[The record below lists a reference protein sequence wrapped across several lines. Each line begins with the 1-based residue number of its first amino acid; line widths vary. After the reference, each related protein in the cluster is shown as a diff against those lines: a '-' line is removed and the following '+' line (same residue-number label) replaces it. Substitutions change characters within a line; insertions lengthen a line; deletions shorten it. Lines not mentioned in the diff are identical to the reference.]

1 MKAMI
6 VRTDFSLG
14 ESTLKAE
21 NAVKIAK
28 EAGYTAVISADS
40 MNIASVIPLQST
52 AGNDIAVIC
61 GVKLNIVDDPTY
73 EHRAK
78 LAKESMR
85 CMESLKRG
93 RNYSFTALI
102 KNEQGY
108 RDICELMTAANTREQ
123 FYFVPRISLEQLAAT
138 YAKGNI
144 ILLTSDIG
152 SVFQRNDFAKIIS
165 ALITAGGKDNFY
177 CVVYPHPTPFYD
189 QINVRAMKAANALK
203 IEPVAFYPAY
213 YESPDD
219 ADIKDIAH
227 MVINNIKIDQQYRL
241 RIPHQRDNAVNG
253 RSHLLAALKSFSVRM
268 NMPISSLM
276 VSTTQDAIINAC
288 KWRWHELSPS
298 LPKMADDEPATL
310 MKLAVSGL
318 RKRLTTKEFGYIPPA
333 SKHRAYV
340 SRLKYEMDT
349 LTRLGFCGY
358 FLMVH
363 DVMNHSRETG
373 IPVGPGRGS
382 SAGSLVAWCIGITNV
397 DPIRHDLLFERFIN
411 PDRIDL
417 PDADLDFSQARRHEV
432 VEYLNE
438 RFGEDYV
445 AGIPNFT
452 YLGAASAL
460 RDTARIFGVNAADMA
475 VSKELKNVEDDSL
488 SLEELREQL
497 ASIDKYATKY
507 PDAFNAACKLQNLM
521 RGFGRHAAGVI
532 VSGSPLTERTPVE
545 RRGDSRCIAFDKRYC
560 ESMGLIKLDVLG
572 LATLDLL
579 DIAKRYIKE
588 NTGEDINLDA
598 ISLEDRKVLDG
609 FAAGYTQGVFQ
620 LESGSMR
627 KLLKDLGAGM
637 EPMSFKTI
645 VATTAL
651 FRPGPIQSGML
662 DDYVAVAKG
671 FMLPHSIHPRLEDV
685 TRETNGVLL
694 YQEQIMQ
701 SSRVLAGFSMAEADA
716 LRSAIGKKNMDK
728 MKKIGTDF
736 VERAKAGWVTLLLK
750 DGSTLEVHKRA
761 ILDCPDGKRRNY
773 IEAINDGTDYIEVVS
788 EQEGIS
794 QDKAQEIWDAFE
806 KFGGY
811 AFNKSHSVAY
821 SLISYQSMW
830 LKTHYPAEFFAAS
843 LTILGED
850 KHQGLVKDAL
860 TYGIRVLPPD
870 VNVSSN
876 RIEIRT
882 LEDGRQVLYAPFSAL
897 KGCSEIGSRA
907 IMKAREKVGGKFES
921 LAQFE
926 EATEKRAV
934 NSRVREALQKVGA
947 FASIEHGSLPATA
960 TERLRDQAE
969 LMGSLVID
977 TVKASRQFEMNPK
990 RSAEINALM
999 SRMAAEMGLGDKLIR
1014 PSIGIKP
1021 KIMII
1026 LDNAN
1031 TNDDRSGCFMES
1043 GYDTF
1048 KAQLLATGDL
1058 RMGDLYVTGVC
1069 KKLKEKEKD
1078 YTKDEV
1084 GKFTDFM
1091 LEEINLVR
1099 PTYVLTCGSRA
1110 TALFNNKSKPSDLV
1124 GSKEYLPAL
1133 DATIFY
1139 GFNPNILYFRPEEG
1153 ERMEAILADIAEALI
1168 ASSPSFRAGI

>member
-1 MKAMI
+1 MKALM

-14 ESTLKAE
+14 ESALKAE
-21 NAVKIAK
+21 NAVKIAR

-40 MNIASVIPLQST
+40 MNIASVIPLQRA
-52 AGNDIAVIC
+52 AGDDMAVIC

-73 EHRAK
+73 EHRDK

-85 CMESLKRG
+85 CMESLERG

-108 RDICELMTAANTREQ
+108 RDICELMTVANTREQ
-123 FYFVPRISLEQLAAT
+123 FYFVPRLSLEQLVST

-165 ALITAGGKDNFY
+165 SLITAGGKDNFY
-177 CVVYPHPTPFYD
+177 SVVYPHPTPFYD
-189 QINVRAMKAANALK
+189 QINVRAMKVASALK

-213 YESPDD
+213 YESIDD

-227 MVINNIKIDQQYRL
+227 MVTNNIKIDQPHRL

-253 RSHLLAALKSFSVRM
+253 RRHLLEALKAFSVRM
-268 NMPISSLM
+268 DVPVTAAMA
-276 VSTTQDAIINAC
+276 STTQDSIIEAC
-288 KWRWHELSPS
+288 TWRWHELPPA

-310 MKLAVSGL
+310 MKLAVAGL
-318 RKRLTTKEFGYIPPA
+318 RKRLTTKEFGYTPPA
-333 SKHRAYV
+333 SENRVYV
-340 SRLKYEMDT
+340 ERLKYEMDT

-358 FLMVH
+358 FLMVR
-363 DVMNHSRETG
+363 DLMNHSRETG

-397 DPIRHDLLFERFIN
+397 DPIRHGLLFERFIN
-411 PDRIDL
+411 PERLDL

-432 VEYLNE
+432 IEYLNE
-438 RFGEDYV
+438 RYGEDYV

-460 RDTARIFGVNAADMA
+460 RDTARIYGVESADMA

-488 SLEELREQL
+488 PLEELREQL
-497 ASIDKYATKY
+497 ASLDKYATKY
-507 PDAFNAACKLQNLM
+507 PDAFNAACKLQSLM
-521 RGFGRHAAGVI
+521 RGFGRHAAGMI
-532 VSGSPLTERTPVE
+532 VAGVPLTERTPVE
-545 RRGDSRCIAFDKRYC
+545 RRGNARCIAFDKRYC
-560 ESMGLIKLDVLG
+560 EAMGLIKLDVLG

-579 DIAKRYIKE
+579 DSAKRYIKE

-620 LESGSMR
+620 LESGPMR
-627 KLLKDLGAGM
+627 KLLKDLGGGI
-637 EPMSFKTI
+637 EPMSFKTV

-662 DDYVAVAKG
+662 DDYVSVAKG
-671 FMLPHSIHPRLEDV
+671 FMAPHSIHPRLEEV

-728 MKKIGTDF
+728 MKAIGSDF
-736 VERAKAGWVTLLLK
+736 VERAQAGWVTLSLK
-750 DGSTLEVHKRA
+750 NGGTVEVHKHA
-761 ILDCPDGKRRNY
+761 KLDCSDGKRRSY
-773 IEAINDGTDYIEVVS
+773 SEAISDGIDYVEIVS
-788 EQEGIS
+788 EQEGLS
-794 QDKAQEIWDAFE
+794 KEKAQEIWDAFE

-830 LKTHYPAEFFAAS
+830 LKTHYPAEFFAAA

-882 LEDGRQVLYAPFSAL
+882 LEDGSQALYAPFSAV
-897 KGCSEIGSRA
+897 KGCSENGCQA
-907 IMKAREKVGGKFES
+907 IMRAREKVGGKFES
-921 LAQFE
+921 VAQFD
-926 EATEKRAV
+926 EAVEKRAC
-934 NSRVREALQKVGA
+934 NSRVRESLHKVGA
-947 FASIEHGSLPATA
+947 FASIEPGSLPATDP
-960 TERLRDQAE
+960 ERLRDQAE
-969 LMGSLVID
+969 LMGNLIID
-977 TVKASRQFEMNPK
+977 AVKASRPFEMNPK
-990 RSAEINALM
+990 RSAEINVLM
-999 SRMAAEMGLGDKLIR
+999 TRMAAEMGLGEELIR
-1014 PSIGIKP
+1014 PTIGIKP

-1031 TNDDRSGCFMES
+1031 GNDARTGYFMEN
-1043 GYDTF
+1043 GYDDF
-1048 KAQLLATGDL
+1048 KAKLLTVGDL

-1069 KKLKEKEKD
+1069 KKVKDKEKD
-1078 YTKDEV
+1078 YTKDEI
-1084 GKFTDFM
+1084 GQFTDFM
-1091 LEEINLVR
+1091 REEINLVR
-1099 PTYVLTCGSRA
+1099 PTYILTCGSRS
-1110 TALFNNKSKPSDLV
+1110 TALFNNKSKPSDLI
-1124 GSKEYLPAL
+1124 GRKEYFPEL
-1133 DATIFY
+1133 DATVFY

-1153 ERMEAILADIAEALI
+1153 ERLEAILADIAETI
-1168 ASSPSFRAGI
+1168 NK

>member
-1 MKAMI
+1 MKALM

-14 ESTLKAE
+14 ESALKAE
-21 NAVKIAK
+21 NAVKIAR

-40 MNIASVIPLQST
+40 MNIASVIPLQRA
-52 AGNDIAVIC
+52 AGDDMAVIC

-85 CMESLKRG
+85 CMESLERG

-108 RDICELMTAANTREQ
+108 RDICELMTVANTREQ
-123 FYFVPRISLEQLAAT
+123 FYFVPRLSLEQLVST

-165 ALITAGGKDNFY
+165 SLITAGGKDNFY
-177 CVVYPHPTPFYD
+177 SVVYPHPTPFYD
-189 QINVRAMKAANALK
+189 QINVRAMKVASALK

-213 YESPDD
+213 YESIDD

-227 MVINNIKIDQQYRL
+227 MVTNNIKIDQPHRL
-241 RIPHQRDNAVNG
+241 RIPHQRDNAVN
-253 RSHLLAALKSFSVRM
+253 RRRHLLEALKAFSVRM
-268 NMPISSLM
+268 DVPVTAAMA
-276 VSTTQDAIINAC
+276 STTQDSIIEAC
-288 KWRWHELSPS
+288 TWRWHELPPA

-310 MKLAVSGL
+310 MKLAVAGL
-318 RKRLTTKEFGYIPPA
+318 RKRLTTKEFGYTPPA
-333 SKHRAYV
+333 SENRVYV
-340 SRLKYEMDT
+340 ERLKYEMDT

-358 FLMVH
+358 FLMVR
-363 DVMNHSRETG
+363 DLMNHSRETG

-397 DPIRHDLLFERFIN
+397 DPIRHGLLFERFIN
-411 PDRIDL
+411 PERLDL

-432 VEYLNE
+432 IEYLNE
-438 RFGEDYV
+438 RYGEDYV

-460 RDTARIFGVNAADMA
+460 RDTARIYGVESADMA

-488 SLEELREQL
+488 PLEELREQL
-497 ASIDKYATKY
+497 ASLDKYATKY
-507 PDAFNAACKLQNLM
+507 PDAFNAACKLQSLM
-521 RGFGRHAAGVI
+521 RGFGRHAAGMI
-532 VSGSPLTERTPVE
+532 VAGVPLTERTPVE
-545 RRGDSRCIAFDKRYC
+545 RRGDARCIAFDKRYC
-560 ESMGLIKLDVLG
+560 EAMGLIKLDVLG

-579 DIAKRYIKE
+579 DSAKRYIKE

-620 LESGSMR
+620 LESGPMR
-627 KLLKDLGAGM
+627 KLLKDLGGGI
-637 EPMSFKTI
+637 EPMSFKTV

-662 DDYVAVAKG
+662 DDYVSVAKG
-671 FMLPHSIHPRLEDV
+671 FMAPHSIHPRLEEV

-728 MKKIGTDF
+728 MKAIGSDF
-736 VERAKAGWVTLLLK
+736 VERAQAGWVTLSLK
-750 DGSTLEVHKRA
+750 NGGTVEVHKHA
-761 ILDCPDGKRRNY
+761 KLDCSDGKRRSY
-773 IEAINDGTDYIEVVS
+773 SEAISDGIDYVEIVS
-788 EQEGIS
+788 EQEGLS
-794 QDKAQEIWDAFE
+794 KEKAQEIWDAFE

-830 LKTHYPAEFFAAS
+830 LKTHYPAEFFAAA

-882 LEDGRQVLYAPFSAL
+882 LEDGSQALYAPFSAV
-897 KGCSEIGSRA
+897 KGCSENGCQA
-907 IMKAREKVGGKFES
+907 IMRAREKVGGKFES
-921 LAQFE
+921 VAQFD
-926 EATEKRAV
+926 EAVEKRAC
-934 NSRVREALQKVGA
+934 NSRVRESLHKVGA
-947 FASIEHGSLPATA
+947 FASIEPGSLPATDP
-960 TERLRDQAE
+960 ERLRDQAE
-969 LMGSLVID
+969 LMGNLIID
-977 TVKASRQFEMNPK
+977 AVKASRPFEMNPK
-990 RSAEINALM
+990 RSAEINVLM
-999 SRMAAEMGLGDKLIR
+999 TRMAAEMGLGEELIR
-1014 PSIGIKP
+1014 PTIGIKP

-1031 TNDDRSGCFMES
+1031 GNDARTGYFMEN
-1043 GYDTF
+1043 GYDDF
-1048 KAQLLATGDL
+1048 KAKLLTVGDL

-1069 KKLKEKEKD
+1069 KKVKDKEKD
-1078 YTKDEV
+1078 YTKDEI
-1084 GKFTDFM
+1084 GQFTDFM
-1091 LEEINLVR
+1091 REEINLVR
-1099 PTYVLTCGSRA
+1099 PTYILTCGSRS
-1110 TALFNNKSKPSDLV
+1110 TALFNNKSKPSDLI
-1124 GSKEYLPAL
+1124 GRKEYFPEL
-1133 DATIFY
+1133 DATVFY

-1153 ERMEAILADIAEALI
+1153 ERLEAILADIAETI
-1168 ASSPSFRAGI
+1168 NK

>member
-1 MKAMI
+1 MKALM

-14 ESTLKAE
+14 ESALKAE
-21 NAVKIAK
+21 NAVKIAR

-40 MNIASVIPLQST
+40 MNIASVIPLQRA
-52 AGNDIAVIC
+52 AGDDMAVIC

-85 CMESLKRG
+85 CMESLERG

-108 RDICELMTAANTREQ
+108 RDICELMTVANTREQ
-123 FYFVPRISLEQLAAT
+123 FYFVPRLSLEQLVST

-165 ALITAGGKDNFY
+165 SLITAGGKDNFY
-177 CVVYPHPTPFYD
+177 SVVYPHPTPFYD
-189 QINVRAMKAANALK
+189 QINVRAMKVASALK

-213 YESPDD
+213 YESIDD

-227 MVINNIKIDQQYRL
+227 MVTNNIKIDQPHRL
-241 RIPHQRDNAVNG
+241 RIPHQRDNAING
-253 RSHLLAALKSFSVRM
+253 RRHLLEALKAFSVRM
-268 NMPISSLM
+268 DVPVTAAMA
-276 VSTTQDAIINAC
+276 STTQDSIIDAC
-288 KWRWHELSPS
+288 TWRWHELPPA

-310 MKLAVSGL
+310 MKLAVAGL
-318 RKRLTTKEFGYIPPA
+318 RKRLTTKEFGYTPPA
-333 SKHRAYV
+333 SENRVYV
-340 SRLKYEMDT
+340 ERLKYEMDT

-358 FLMVH
+358 FLMVR
-363 DVMNHSRETG
+363 DLMNHSRETG

-397 DPIRHDLLFERFIN
+397 DPIRHGLLFERFIN
-411 PDRIDL
+411 PERLDL

-432 VEYLNE
+432 IEYLNE
-438 RFGEDYV
+438 RYGEDYV

-460 RDTARIFGVNAADMA
+460 RDTARIYGVESADMA

-488 SLEELREQL
+488 PLEELREQL
-497 ASIDKYATKY
+497 ASLDKYATKY
-507 PDAFNAACKLQNLM
+507 PDAFNAACKLQSLM
-521 RGFGRHAAGVI
+521 RGFGRHAAGMI
-532 VSGSPLTERTPVE
+532 VAGVPLIERTPVE
-545 RRGDSRCIAFDKRYC
+545 RRGDARCIAFDKRYC
-560 ESMGLIKLDVLG
+560 EAMGLIKLDVLG

-579 DIAKRYIKE
+579 DSAKRYIKE

-620 LESGSMR
+620 LESGPMR
-627 KLLKDLGAGM
+627 KLLKDLGGGI
-637 EPMSFKTI
+637 EPMSFKTV

-662 DDYVAVAKG
+662 DDYVSVAKG
-671 FMLPHSIHPRLEDV
+671 FMAPHSIHPRLEEV

-728 MKKIGTDF
+728 MKAIGSDF
-736 VERAKAGWVTLLLK
+736 VERAQAGWVTLSLK
-750 DGSTLEVHKRA
+750 NGGTVEVHKHA
-761 ILDCPDGKRRNY
+761 KLDCSDGKRRSY
-773 IEAINDGTDYIEVVS
+773 SEAISDGIDYVEIVS
-788 EQEGIS
+788 EQEGLS
-794 QDKAQEIWDAFE
+794 KEKAQEIWDAFE

-830 LKTHYPAEFFAAS
+830 LKTHYPAEFFAAA

-882 LEDGRQVLYAPFSAL
+882 LEDGSQVLYAPFSAV
-897 KGCSEIGSRA
+897 KGCSENGCQA
-907 IMKAREKVGGKFES
+907 IMRAREKVGGKFES
-921 LAQFE
+921 VAQFD
-926 EATEKRAV
+926 EAVEKRAC
-934 NSRVREALQKVGA
+934 NSRVRESLHKVGA
-947 FASIEHGSLPATA
+947 FASIEPGSLPATDP
-960 TERLRDQAE
+960 ERLRDQAE
-969 LMGSLVID
+969 LMGNLIID
-977 TVKASRQFEMNPK
+977 AVKASRPFEMNPK
-990 RSAEINALM
+990 RSAEINVLM
-999 SRMAAEMGLGDKLIR
+999 TRMAAEMGLGEELIR
-1014 PSIGIKP
+1014 PTIGIKP

-1031 TNDDRSGCFMES
+1031 GNDARTGYFMEN
-1043 GYDTF
+1043 GYDDF
-1048 KAQLLATGDL
+1048 KAKLLTVGDL

-1069 KKLKEKEKD
+1069 KKVKDKEKD
-1078 YTKDEV
+1078 YTKDEI
-1084 GKFTDFM
+1084 GQFTDFM
-1091 LEEINLVR
+1091 REEINLVR
-1099 PTYVLTCGSRA
+1099 PTYILTCGSRS
-1110 TALFNNKSKPSDLV
+1110 TALFNNKSKPSDLI
-1124 GSKEYLPAL
+1124 GRKEYFPEL
-1133 DATIFY
+1133 DATVFY

-1153 ERMEAILADIAEALI
+1153 ERLEAILADIAETI
-1168 ASSPSFRAGI
+1168 NK

>member
-1 MKAMI
+1 MKALM

-14 ESTLKAE
+14 ESALKAE
-21 NAVKIAK
+21 NAVKIAR

-40 MNIASVIPLQST
+40 MNIASVIPLQRA
-52 AGNDIAVIC
+52 AGDDMAVIC

-85 CMESLKRG
+85 CMESLERG

-108 RDICELMTAANTREQ
+108 RDICELMTVDNTREQ
-123 FYFVPRISLEQLAAT
+123 FYFVPRLSLEQLVST

-165 ALITAGGKDNFY
+165 SLITAGGKDNFY
-177 CVVYPHPTPFYD
+177 SVVYPHPTPFYD
-189 QINVRAMKAANALK
+189 QINVRAMKVASALK

-213 YESPDD
+213 YESIDD

-227 MVINNIKIDQQYRL
+227 MVTNNIKIDQPHRL
-241 RIPHQRDNAVNG
+241 RIPHQRDNAING
-253 RSHLLAALKSFSVRM
+253 RRHLLEALKAFSVRM
-268 NMPISSLM
+268 DVPVTAAMA
-276 VSTTQDAIINAC
+276 STTQDSIIDAC
-288 KWRWHELSPS
+288 TWRWHELPPA

-310 MKLAVSGL
+310 MKLAVAGL
-318 RKRLTTKEFGYIPPA
+318 RKRLTTKEFGYTPPA
-333 SKHRAYV
+333 SENRVYV
-340 SRLKYEMDT
+340 ERLKYEMDT

-358 FLMVH
+358 FLMVR
-363 DVMNHSRETG
+363 DLMNHSRETG

-397 DPIRHDLLFERFIN
+397 DPIRHGLLFERFIN
-411 PDRIDL
+411 PERLDL

-432 VEYLNE
+432 IEYLNE
-438 RFGEDYV
+438 RYGEDYV

-460 RDTARIFGVNAADMA
+460 RDTARIYGVESADMA

-488 SLEELREQL
+488 PLEELREQL
-497 ASIDKYATKY
+497 ASLDKYATKY
-507 PDAFNAACKLQNLM
+507 PDAFNAACKLQSLM
-521 RGFGRHAAGVI
+521 RGFGRHAAGMI
-532 VSGSPLTERTPVE
+532 VAGVPLTERTPVE
-545 RRGDSRCIAFDKRYC
+545 RRGDARCIAFDKRYC
-560 ESMGLIKLDVLG
+560 EAMGLIKLDVLG

-579 DIAKRYIKE
+579 DSAKRYIKE

-620 LESGSMR
+620 LESGPMR
-627 KLLKDLGAGM
+627 KLLKDLGGGI
-637 EPMSFKTI
+637 EPMSFKTV

-662 DDYVAVAKG
+662 DDYVSVAKG
-671 FMLPHSIHPRLEDV
+671 FMAPHSIHPRLEEV

-728 MKKIGTDF
+728 MKAIGSDF
-736 VERAKAGWVTLLLK
+736 VERAQAGWVTLSLK
-750 DGSTLEVHKRA
+750 NGGTVEVHKHA
-761 ILDCPDGKRRNY
+761 KLDCSDGKRRSY
-773 IEAINDGTDYIEVVS
+773 SEAISDGIDYVEIVS
-788 EQEGIS
+788 EQEGLS
-794 QDKAQEIWDAFE
+794 KEKAQEIWDAFE

-830 LKTHYPAEFFAAS
+830 LKTHYPAEFFAAA

-882 LEDGRQVLYAPFSAL
+882 LEDGSQVLYAPFSAV
-897 KGCSEIGSRA
+897 KGCSENGCQA
-907 IMKAREKVGGKFES
+907 IMRAREKVGGKFES
-921 LAQFE
+921 VAQFD
-926 EATEKRAV
+926 EAVEKRAC
-934 NSRVREALQKVGA
+934 NSRVRESLHKVGA
-947 FASIEHGSLPATA
+947 FASIEPGSLPATDP
-960 TERLRDQAE
+960 ERLRDQAE
-969 LMGSLVID
+969 LMGNLIID
-977 TVKASRQFEMNPK
+977 AVKASRPFEMNPK
-990 RSAEINALM
+990 RSAEINVLM
-999 SRMAAEMGLGDKLIR
+999 TRMAAEMGLGEELIR
-1014 PSIGIKP
+1014 PTIGIKP

-1031 TNDDRSGCFMES
+1031 GNDARTGYFMEN
-1043 GYDTF
+1043 GYDDF
-1048 KAQLLATGDL
+1048 KAKLLTVGDL

-1069 KKLKEKEKD
+1069 KKVKDKEKD
-1078 YTKDEV
+1078 YTKDEI
-1084 GKFTDFM
+1084 GQFTDFM
-1091 LEEINLVR
+1091 REEVNLVR
-1099 PTYVLTCGSRA
+1099 PTYILTCGSRS
-1110 TALFNNKSKPSDLV
+1110 TALFNNKSKPSDLI
-1124 GSKEYLPAL
+1124 GRKEYFPEL
-1133 DATIFY
+1133 DATVFY

-1153 ERMEAILADIAEALI
+1153 ERLEAILADIAETI
-1168 ASSPSFRAGI
+1168 NK

>member
-1 MKAMI
+1 MKALM

-14 ESTLKAE
+14 ESALKAE
-21 NAVKIAK
+21 NAVKIARD
-28 EAGYTAVISADS
+28 AGYTAVISADS
-40 MNIASVIPLQST
+40 MNIASVIPLQRA
-52 AGNDIAVIC
+52 AGDDMAVIC
-61 GVKLNIVDDPTY
+61 GVKLNVVDDPTY
-73 EHRAK
+73 EHRAR
-78 LAKESMR
+78 LAKESGG
-85 CMESLKRG
+85 CMESLVRD
-93 RNYSFTALI
+93 RSYCFTALI

-108 RDICELMTAANTREQ
+108 RDVCELMTLANKREQ
-123 FYFVPRISLEQLAAT
+123 FYFVPRLALDQLAAA

-152 SVFQRNDFAKIIS
+152 SVFQRRDFAKIIGT
-165 ALITAGGKDNFY
+165 LVTAGGRDNFY
-177 CVVYPHPTPFYD
+177 SVVYPHPTPFYD
-189 QINVRAMKAANALK
+189 QINVRAMKVASALK

-213 YESPDD
+213 YEAIDD

-227 MVINNIKIDQQYRL
+227 MVTNNIKIDQPHRL

-253 RSHLLAALKSFSVRM
+253 RRHLLEALKAFSVRM
-268 NMPISSLM
+268 GVPVTAAM
-276 VSTTQDAIINAC
+276 VSTTQDTIIEAC
-288 KWRWHELSPS
+288 TWRWHELPPA

-310 MKLAVSGL
+310 MKLAVAGL
-318 RKRLTTKEFGYIPPA
+318 RKRLTTKEFGYTPPA
-333 SKHRAYV
+333 SEHRVYV
-340 SRLKYEMDT
+340 ERLKYEMDT

-358 FLMVH
+358 FLMVR
-363 DVMNHSRETG
+363 DLMNHSRETG

-397 DPIRHDLLFERFIN
+397 DPIRHGLLFERFIN
-411 PDRIDL
+411 PERLDL

-432 VEYLNE
+432 IEYLNE
-438 RFGEDYV
+438 RYGEDYV

-460 RDTARIFGVNAADMA
+460 RDTARIYGVDAADMA
-475 VSKELKNVEDDSL
+475 VSKEFKNLEDDSL

-497 ASIDKYATKY
+497 ASLDKYATKN
-507 PDAFNAACKLQNLM
+507 PEAFKAACKLQSLM
-521 RGFGRHAAGVI
+521 RGFGRHAAGMI
-532 VSGSPLTERTPVE
+532 VAGVPLVERTPVE
-545 RRGDSRCIAFDKRYC
+545 LRGNARCIAFDKRYC
-560 ESMGLIKLDVLG
+560 EAMGLIKLDVLG

-579 DIAKRYIKE
+579 DSAKRYIKE
-588 NTGEDINLDA
+588 STGEDINLDA
-598 ISLEDRKVLDG
+598 IPLDDRKVLDG

-620 LESGSMR
+620 LESGPMR
-627 KLLKDLGAGM
+627 KLLKDLGGGI
-637 EPMSFKTI
+637 EPMSFKTV

-662 DDYVAVAKG
+662 DDYVSVAKG
-671 FMLPHSIHPRLEDV
+671 FMAPHSIHPRLEEV

-728 MKKIGTDF
+728 MKAIGSDF
-736 VERAKAGWVTLLLK
+736 VERAQAGWVTLSLK
-750 DGSTLEVHKRA
+750 NGGTVEVHKHA
-761 ILDCPDGKRRNY
+761 KLDCSDGKRRSY
-773 IEAINDGTDYIEVVS
+773 SEAISDGIDYVENVS
-788 EQEGIS
+788 EQEGLS
-794 QDKAQEIWDAFE
+794 KEKAQEIWDAFE

-830 LKTHYPAEFFAAS
+830 LKTHYPAEFFAAA

-882 LEDGRQVLYAPFSAL
+882 LEDGSQVLYAPFSAV
-897 KGCSEIGSRA
+897 KGCSENGCQA
-907 IMKAREKVGGKFES
+907 IMRAREKVGGKFES
-921 LAQFE
+921 LEQFE
-926 EATEKRAV
+926 EAVEKRAC
-934 NSRVREALQKVGA
+934 NSRVRESLQKVGA
-947 FASIEHGSLPATA
+947 FASIESGSLPATDP
-960 TERLRDQAE
+960 ERLRDQAE
-969 LMGSLVID
+969 LMGNLVID
-977 TVKASRQFEMNPK
+977 AVKASRPFEMNPK
-990 RSAEINALM
+990 RSAEVNVLM
-999 SRMAAEMGLGDKLIR
+999 TRMAAEMGLGDDLIR

-1021 KIMII
+1021 KIMVI

-1031 TNDDRSGCFMES
+1031 GNDGRTGYFMEN
-1043 GYDTF
+1043 GYDDF
-1048 KAQLLATGDL
+1048 KAKLLTAGDL

-1069 KKLKEKEKD
+1069 KKVKDKEKD
-1078 YTKDEV
+1078 YTKDEI
-1084 GKFTDFM
+1084 GQFTDFM
-1091 LEEINLVR
+1091 REEINLVR

-1110 TALFNNKSKPSDLV
+1110 TSLFNNKSKPSDLV
-1124 GSKEYLPAL
+1124 GRKEYLPEL
-1133 DATIFY
+1133 DATVFY

-1153 ERMEAILADIAEALI
+1153 ERLEAILTDIAETI
-1168 ASSPSFRAGI
+1168 NK

>member
-1 MKAMI
+1 MKALM

-14 ESTLKAE
+14 ESALKAE
-21 NAVKIAK
+21 NAVKIAR

-40 MNIASVIPLQST
+40 MNIASVIPLQRA
-52 AGNDIAVIC
+52 AGDDMAVIC

-85 CMESLKRG
+85 CMESLERG

-123 FYFVPRISLEQLAAT
+123 FYFVPRLSLEQLVST

-165 ALITAGGKDNFY
+165 TLITAGGKDNFY
-177 CVVYPHPTPFYD
+177 SVVYPHPTPFYD
-189 QINVRAMKAANALK
+189 QINVRAMKVASALK

-213 YESPDD
+213 YESIDD

-227 MVINNIKIDQQYRL
+227 MVTNNIKIDQPHRL

-253 RSHLLAALKSFSVRM
+253 RRHLLEALKAFSVRM
-268 NMPISSLM
+268 DVPVTAAMA
-276 VSTTQDAIINAC
+276 STTQDTIIDSC
-288 KWRWHELSPS
+288 TWRWHELPPA

-310 MKLAVSGL
+310 MKLAVAGL
-318 RKRLTTKEFGYIPPA
+318 RKRLTTKEFGYTPPA
-333 SKHRAYV
+333 SENRVYV
-340 SRLKYEMDT
+340 ERLKYEMDT

-358 FLMVH
+358 FLMVR
-363 DVMNHSRETG
+363 DLMNHSRETG

-397 DPIRHDLLFERFIN
+397 DPIRHGLLFERFIN
-411 PDRIDL
+411 PERLDL

-432 VEYLNE
+432 IEYLNE
-438 RFGEDYV
+438 RYGEDYV

-460 RDTARIFGVNAADMA
+460 RDTARIYGVESADMA

-488 SLEELREQL
+488 PLEELREQL
-497 ASIDKYATKY
+497 ASLDKYATKY
-507 PDAFNAACKLQNLM
+507 PDAFNAACKLQSLM
-521 RGFGRHAAGVI
+521 RGFGRHAAGMI
-532 VSGSPLTERTPVE
+532 VAGVPLTERTPVE
-545 RRGDSRCIAFDKRYC
+545 RRGDARCIAFDKRYC
-560 ESMGLIKLDVLG
+560 EAMGLIKLDVLG

-579 DIAKRYIKE
+579 DSAKRYIKE

-620 LESGSMR
+620 LESGPMR
-627 KLLKDLGAGM
+627 KLLKDLGGGI
-637 EPMSFKTI
+637 EPMSFKTV

-662 DDYVAVAKG
+662 DDYVSVAKG
-671 FMLPHSIHPRLEDV
+671 FMAPHSIHPRLEEV

-728 MKKIGTDF
+728 MKAIGSDF
-736 VERAKAGWVTLLLK
+736 VERAQAGWVTLSLK
-750 DGSTLEVHKRA
+750 NGGTVEVHKHA
-761 ILDCPDGKRRNY
+761 KLDCSDGKRRGY
-773 IEAINDGTDYIEVVS
+773 SEAISDGIDYVEIVS
-788 EQEGIS
+788 EQEGLS
-794 QDKAQEIWDAFE
+794 KEKAQEIWDAFE

-830 LKTHYPAEFFAAS
+830 LKTHYPAEFFAAA

-870 VNVSSN
+870 VNESSN

-882 LEDGRQVLYAPFSAL
+882 LEDGSQVLYAPFSAV
-897 KGCSEIGSRA
+897 KGCSENGCQA
-907 IMKAREKVGGKFES
+907 IMRAREKVGGKFES
-921 LAQFE
+921 VAQFD
-926 EATEKRAV
+926 EAVEKRAC
-934 NSRVREALQKVGA
+934 NSRVRESLHKVGA
-947 FASIEHGSLPATA
+947 FASIEPGSLPATDP
-960 TERLRDQAE
+960 ERLRDQAE
-969 LMGSLVID
+969 LMGNLIID
-977 TVKASRQFEMNPK
+977 AVKASRPFEMNPK
-990 RSAEINALM
+990 RSAEINVLM
-999 SRMAAEMGLGDKLIR
+999 TRMAAEMGLGEELIR
-1014 PSIGIKP
+1014 PTIGIKP

-1031 TNDDRSGCFMES
+1031 GNDARTGHFMEN
-1043 GYDTF
+1043 GYDDF
-1048 KAQLLATGDL
+1048 KAKLLTVGDL

-1069 KKLKEKEKD
+1069 KKVKDKEKD
-1078 YTKDEV
+1078 YTKDEI
-1084 GKFTDFM
+1084 GQFTDFM
-1091 LEEINLVR
+1091 REEINLVR
-1099 PTYVLTCGSRA
+1099 PTYILTCGSRS
-1110 TALFNNKSKPSDLV
+1110 TALFNNKSKPSDLI
-1124 GSKEYLPAL
+1124 GRKEYFPEL
-1133 DATIFY
+1133 DATVFY

-1153 ERMEAILADIAEALI
+1153 ERLEAILADIAETI
-1168 ASSPSFRAGI
+1168 NK

>member
-1 MKAMI
+1 MKALM

-14 ESTLKAE
+14 ESALKAE
-21 NAVKIAK
+21 NAVKIAR

-40 MNIASVIPLQST
+40 MNIASVIPLQRA
-52 AGNDIAVIC
+52 AGDDMAVIC

-85 CMESLKRG
+85 CMESLERG

-102 KNEQGY
+102 KNEKGY

-123 FYFVPRISLEQLAAT
+123 FYFVPRLSLEQLVST

-165 ALITAGGKDNFY
+165 TLITAGGKDNFY
-177 CVVYPHPTPFYD
+177 SVVYPHPTPFYD
-189 QINVRAMKAANALK
+189 QINVRAMKVASALK

-213 YESPDD
+213 YESIDD

-227 MVINNIKIDQQYRL
+227 MVMNNIKIDQPHRL
-241 RIPHQRDNAVNG
+241 RIPHQRDNAING
-253 RSHLLAALKSFSVRM
+253 RRHLLEALKAFSVRM
-268 NMPISSLM
+268 DVPVTAAMA
-276 VSTTQDAIINAC
+276 STTQDSIIDAC
-288 KWRWHELSPS
+288 TWRWHELPPA

-310 MKLAVSGL
+310 MKLAVAGL
-318 RKRLTTKEFGYIPPA
+318 RKRLTTKEFGYTPPA
-333 SKHRAYV
+333 SENRVYV
-340 SRLKYEMDT
+340 ERLKYEMDT

-358 FLMVH
+358 FLMVR
-363 DVMNHSRETG
+363 DLMNHSRETG

-397 DPIRHDLLFERFIN
+397 DPIRHGLLFERFIN
-411 PDRIDL
+411 PERLDL

-432 VEYLNE
+432 IEYLNE
-438 RFGEDYV
+438 RYGEDYV

-460 RDTARIFGVNAADMA
+460 RDTARIYGVDAADMA
-475 VSKELKNVEDDSL
+475 VSKEFKNLEDDSL

-497 ASIDKYATKY
+497 ASLDKYATKN
-507 PDAFNAACKLQNLM
+507 PEAFKAACKLQSLM
-521 RGFGRHAAGVI
+521 RGFGRHAAGMI
-532 VSGSPLTERTPVE
+532 VAGVPLVERTPVE
-545 RRGDSRCIAFDKRYC
+545 LRGNARCIAFDKRYC
-560 ESMGLIKLDVLG
+560 EAMGLIKLDVLG

-579 DIAKRYIKE
+579 DSAKRYIKE
-588 NTGEDINLDA
+588 STGEDINLDA
-598 ISLEDRKVLDG
+598 IPLDDRKVLDG

-620 LESGSMR
+620 LESGPMR
-627 KLLKDLGAGM
+627 KLLKDLGGGI
-637 EPMSFKTI
+637 EPMSFKTV

-662 DDYVAVAKG
+662 DDYVSVAKG
-671 FMLPHSIHPRLEDV
+671 FMAPHSIHPRLEEV

-728 MKKIGTDF
+728 MKAIGSDF
-736 VERAKAGWVTLLLK
+736 VERAQAGWVTLSLK
-750 DGSTLEVHKRA
+750 NGGTVEVHKHA
-761 ILDCPDGKRRNY
+761 KLDCSDGKRRSY
-773 IEAINDGTDYIEVVS
+773 SEAISDGIDYVEIVS
-788 EQEGIS
+788 EQEGLS
-794 QDKAQEIWDAFE
+794 KEKAQEIWDAFE

-830 LKTHYPAEFFAAS
+830 LKTHYPAEFFAAA

-850 KHQGLVKDAL
+850 KHQGLVRDAL

-882 LEDGRQVLYAPFSAL
+882 LEDGSQALYAPFSAV
-897 KGCSEIGSRA
+897 KGCSENGCQA
-907 IMKAREKVGGKFES
+907 IMRAREKVGGKFES
-921 LAQFE
+921 VAQFD
-926 EATEKRAV
+926 EAVEKRAC
-934 NSRVREALQKVGA
+934 NSRVRESLHKVGA
-947 FASIEHGSLPATA
+947 FASIEPGSLPATDP
-960 TERLRDQAE
+960 ERLRDQAE
-969 LMGSLVID
+969 LMGNLIID
-977 TVKASRQFEMNPK
+977 AVKASRPFEMNPK
-990 RSAEINALM
+990 RSAEINVLM
-999 SRMAAEMGLGDKLIR
+999 TRMAAEMGLGDDLIR

-1021 KIMII
+1021 KIMVI

-1031 TNDDRSGCFMES
+1031 GNDGRTGYFMEN
-1043 GYDTF
+1043 GYDDF
-1048 KAQLLATGDL
+1048 KAKLLTAGDL

-1069 KKLKEKEKD
+1069 KKVKDKEKD
-1078 YTKDEV
+1078 YTKDEI
-1084 GKFTDFM
+1084 GQFTDFM
-1091 LEEINLVR
+1091 REEINLVR
-1099 PTYVLTCGSRA
+1099 PTYILTCGSRS
-1110 TALFNNKSKPSDLV
+1110 TALFNNKSKPSDLI
-1124 GSKEYLPAL
+1124 GRKEYFPEL
-1133 DATIFY
+1133 DATVFY

-1153 ERMEAILADIAEALI
+1153 ERLEAILADIAETI
-1168 ASSPSFRAGI
+1168 NK

>member
-1 MKAMI
+1 MKALM

-14 ESTLKAE
+14 ESALKAE
-21 NAVKIAK
+21 NAVKIAR

-40 MNIASVIPLQST
+40 MNIASVIPLQRA
-52 AGNDIAVIC
+52 AGDDMAVIC

-85 CMESLKRG
+85 CMESLERG

-123 FYFVPRISLEQLAAT
+123 FYFVPRLSLEQLVST

-165 ALITAGGKDNFY
+165 SLITAGGKDNFY
-177 CVVYPHPTPFYD
+177 SVVYPHPTPFYD
-189 QINVRAMKAANALK
+189 QINVRAMKVASALK

-213 YESPDD
+213 YESIDD

-227 MVINNIKIDQQYRL
+227 MVTNNIKIDQPHRL

-253 RSHLLAALKSFSVRM
+253 RRHLLEALKAFSVRM
-268 NMPISSLM
+268 DVPVTAAMA
-276 VSTTQDAIINAC
+276 STTQDTIIDAC
-288 KWRWHELSPS
+288 TWRWHELPPA

-310 MKLAVSGL
+310 MKLAVAGL
-318 RKRLTTKEFGYIPPA
+318 RKRLTTKEFGYTPPA
-333 SKHRAYV
+333 SENRVYV
-340 SRLKYEMDT
+340 ERLKYEMNT

-358 FLMVH
+358 FLMVR
-363 DVMNHSRETG
+363 DLMNHSRETG

-397 DPIRHDLLFERFIN
+397 DPIRHGLLFERFIN
-411 PDRIDL
+411 PERLDL

-432 VEYLNE
+432 IEYLNE
-438 RFGEDYV
+438 RYGEDYV

-460 RDTARIFGVNAADMA
+460 RDTARIYGVDAADMA
-475 VSKELKNVEDDSL
+475 VSKEFKNLEDDSL

-497 ASIDKYATKY
+497 ASLDKYATKN
-507 PDAFNAACKLQNLM
+507 PEAFKAACKLQSLM
-521 RGFGRHAAGVI
+521 RGFGRHAAGMI
-532 VSGSPLTERTPVE
+532 VAGVPLVERTPVE
-545 RRGDSRCIAFDKRYC
+545 LRGNARCIAFDKRYC
-560 ESMGLIKLDVLG
+560 EAMGLIKLDVLG

-579 DIAKRYIKE
+579 DSAKRYIKE
-588 NTGEDINLDA
+588 STGEDINLDA
-598 ISLEDRKVLDG
+598 IPLDDRKVLDG

-620 LESGSMR
+620 LESGPMR
-627 KLLKDLGAGM
+627 KLLKDLGGGI
-637 EPMSFKTI
+637 EPMSFKTV

-662 DDYVAVAKG
+662 DDYVSVAKG
-671 FMLPHSIHPRLEDV
+671 FMAPHSIHPRLEEV

-728 MKKIGTDF
+728 MKAIGSDF
-736 VERAKAGWVTLLLK
+736 VERAQAGWVTLSLK
-750 DGSTLEVHKRA
+750 NGGTVEVHKHA
-761 ILDCPDGKRRNY
+761 KLDCSDGKRRSY
-773 IEAINDGTDYIEVVS
+773 SEAISDGIDYVEIVS
-788 EQEGIS
+788 EQEGLS
-794 QDKAQEIWDAFE
+794 KEKAQEIWDAFE

-830 LKTHYPAEFFAAS
+830 LKTHYPAEFFAAA

-882 LEDGRQVLYAPFSAL
+882 LEDGSQALYAPFSAV
-897 KGCSEIGSRA
+897 KGCSENGCQA
-907 IMKAREKVGGKFES
+907 IMRAREKVGGKFES
-921 LAQFE
+921 VAQFD
-926 EATEKRAV
+926 EAVEKRAC
-934 NSRVREALQKVGA
+934 NSRVRESLHKVGA
-947 FASIEHGSLPATA
+947 FASIEPGSLPATDP
-960 TERLRDQAE
+960 ERLRDQAE
-969 LMGSLVID
+969 LMGNLVID
-977 TVKASRQFEMNPK
+977 AVKASRPFEMNPK
-990 RSAEINALM
+990 RSAEVNVLM
-999 SRMAAEMGLGDKLIR
+999 TRMAAEMGLGDDLIR

-1021 KIMII
+1021 KIMVI

-1031 TNDDRSGCFMES
+1031 GNDGRTGYFMEN
-1043 GYDTF
+1043 GYDDF
-1048 KAQLLATGDL
+1048 KAKLLTAGDL

-1069 KKLKEKEKD
+1069 KKVKDKEKD
-1078 YTKDEV
+1078 YTKDEI
-1084 GKFTDFM
+1084 GQFTDFM
-1091 LEEINLVR
+1091 REEINLVR

-1110 TALFNNKSKPSDLV
+1110 TSLFNNKSKPSDLV
-1124 GSKEYLPAL
+1124 GRKEYLPEL
-1133 DATIFY
+1133 DVTVFY

-1153 ERMEAILADIAEALI
+1153 EKLEAILAEVAETI
-1168 ASSPSFRAGI
+1168 SK

>member
-1 MKAMI
+1 MKALM

-14 ESTLKAE
+14 ESALKAE
-21 NAVKIAK
+21 NAVKIAR

-40 MNIASVIPLQST
+40 MNIASVIPLQRA
-52 AGNDIAVIC
+52 AGDDMAVIC

-85 CMESLKRG
+85 CMESLERG

-123 FYFVPRISLEQLAAT
+123 FYFVPRLSLEQLVST

-152 SVFQRNDFAKIIS
+152 SVLQRNDFAKIIS
-165 ALITAGGKDNFY
+165 TLITAGGKDNFY
-177 CVVYPHPTPFYD
+177 SVVYPHPTPFYD
-189 QINVRAMKAANALK
+189 QINVRAMKVASALK

-213 YESPDD
+213 YESIDD

-227 MVINNIKIDQQYRL
+227 MVTNNIKIDQPHRL

-253 RSHLLAALKSFSVRM
+253 RRHLLEALKAFSVRM
-268 NMPISSLM
+268 DVPVTAAMA
-276 VSTTQDAIINAC
+276 STTQDTIIDAC
-288 KWRWHELSPS
+288 TWRWHELPPA

-310 MKLAVSGL
+310 MKLAVAGL
-318 RKRLTTKEFGYIPPA
+318 RKRLTTKEFGYTPPA
-333 SKHRAYV
+333 SEHRVYV
-340 SRLKYEMDT
+340 ERLKYEMDT

-358 FLMVH
+358 FLMVR
-363 DVMNHSRETG
+363 DLMNHSRETG

-397 DPIRHDLLFERFIN
+397 DPIRHGLLFERFIN
-411 PDRIDL
+411 PERLDL

-432 VEYLNE
+432 IEYLNE
-438 RFGEDYV
+438 RYGEDYV

-460 RDTARIFGVNAADMA
+460 RDTARIYGVESADMA
-475 VSKELKNVEDDSL
+475 VSKELKNAEDDSL
-488 SLEELREQL
+488 PLEELREQL
-497 ASIDKYATKY
+497 ASLDKYATKY
-507 PDAFNAACKLQNLM
+507 PDAFNAACKLQSLM
-521 RGFGRHAAGVI
+521 RGFGRHAAGMI
-532 VSGSPLTERTPVE
+532 VAGVPLTERTPVE
-545 RRGDSRCIAFDKRYC
+545 RRGDARCIAFDKRYC
-560 ESMGLIKLDVLG
+560 EAMGLIKLDVLG

-579 DIAKRYIKE
+579 DSAKRYIKE

-620 LESGSMR
+620 LESGPMR
-627 KLLKDLGAGM
+627 KLLKDLGGGI
-637 EPMSFKTI
+637 EPMSFKTV

-662 DDYVAVAKG
+662 DDYVSVAKG
-671 FMLPHSIHPRLEDV
+671 FMAPHSIHPRLEEV

-728 MKKIGTDF
+728 MKAIGSDF
-736 VERAKAGWVTLLLK
+736 VERAQAGWVTLSLK
-750 DGSTLEVHKRA
+750 NGGTVEVHKHA
-761 ILDCPDGKRRNY
+761 KLDCSDGKRRGY
-773 IEAINDGTDYIEVVS
+773 SEAISDGIDYVEIVS
-788 EQEGIS
+788 EQEGLS
-794 QDKAQEIWDAFE
+794 KEKAQEIWDAFE

-830 LKTHYPAEFFAAS
+830 LKTHYPAEFFAAA

-870 VNVSSN
+870 VNESSN

-882 LEDGRQVLYAPFSAL
+882 LEDGSQVLYAPFSAV
-897 KGCSEIGSRA
+897 KGCSENGCQA
-907 IMKAREKVGGKFES
+907 IMRAREKVGGKFES
-921 LAQFE
+921 VAQFD
-926 EATEKRAV
+926 EAVEKRAC
-934 NSRVREALQKVGA
+934 NSRVRESLHKVGA
-947 FASIEHGSLPATA
+947 FASIEPGSLPATDP
-960 TERLRDQAE
+960 ERLRDQAE
-969 LMGSLVID
+969 LMGNLIID
-977 TVKASRQFEMNPK
+977 AVKASRPFEMNPK
-990 RSAEINALM
+990 RSAEINVLM
-999 SRMAAEMGLGDKLIR
+999 TRMAAEMGLGEELIR
-1014 PSIGIKP
+1014 PTIGIKP

-1031 TNDDRSGCFMES
+1031 GNDARTGYFMEN
-1043 GYDTF
+1043 GYDDF
-1048 KAQLLATGDL
+1048 KAKLLTVGDL

-1069 KKLKEKEKD
+1069 KKVKDKEKD
-1078 YTKDEV
+1078 YTKDEI
-1084 GKFTDFM
+1084 GQFTDFM
-1091 LEEINLVR
+1091 REEINLVR
-1099 PTYVLTCGSRA
+1099 PTYILTCGSRS
-1110 TALFNNKSKPSDLV
+1110 TALFNNKSKPSDLI
-1124 GSKEYLPAL
+1124 GRKEYFPEL
-1133 DATIFY
+1133 DATVFY

-1153 ERMEAILADIAEALI
+1153 ERLEAILADIAETI
-1168 ASSPSFRAGI
+1168 NK

>member
-1 MKAMI
+1 MKALM

-14 ESTLKAE
+14 ESALKAE
-21 NAVKIAK
+21 NAVKIAR

-40 MNIASVIPLQST
+40 MNIASVIPLQRA
-52 AGNDIAVIC
+52 AGDDMAVIC

-85 CMESLKRG
+85 CMESLERG

-108 RDICELMTAANTREQ
+108 RDICELMTVANTREQ
-123 FYFVPRISLEQLAAT
+123 FYFVPRLSLEQLVST

-165 ALITAGGKDNFY
+165 SLITAGGKDNFY
-177 CVVYPHPTPFYD
+177 SVVYPHPTPFYD
-189 QINVRAMKAANALK
+189 QINVRAMKVASALK

-213 YESPDD
+213 YESIDD

-227 MVINNIKIDQQYRL
+227 MVTNNIKIDQPHRL
-241 RIPHQRDNAVNG
+241 RIPHQRDNAING
-253 RSHLLAALKSFSVRM
+253 RRHLLEALKAFSVRM
-268 NMPISSLM
+268 DVPVTAAMA
-276 VSTTQDAIINAC
+276 STTQDSIIDAC
-288 KWRWHELSPS
+288 TWRWHELPPA

-310 MKLAVSGL
+310 MKLAVAGL
-318 RKRLTTKEFGYIPPA
+318 RKRLTTKEFGYTPPA
-333 SKHRAYV
+333 SENRVYV
-340 SRLKYEMDT
+340 ERLKYEMDT

-358 FLMVH
+358 FLMVR
-363 DVMNHSRETG
+363 DLMNHSRETG

-397 DPIRHDLLFERFIN
+397 DPIRHGLLFERFIN
-411 PDRIDL
+411 PERLDL

-432 VEYLNE
+432 IEYLNE
-438 RFGEDYV
+438 RYGEDYV

-460 RDTARIFGVNAADMA
+460 RDTARIYGVDAADMA
-475 VSKELKNVEDDSL
+475 VSKEFKNLEDDSL

-497 ASIDKYATKY
+497 ASLDKYATKN
-507 PDAFNAACKLQNLM
+507 PEAFKAACKLQSLM
-521 RGFGRHAAGVI
+521 RGFGRHAAGMI
-532 VSGSPLTERTPVE
+532 VAGVPLVERTPVE
-545 RRGDSRCIAFDKRYC
+545 LRGNARCIAFDKRYC
-560 ESMGLIKLDVLG
+560 EAMGLIKLDVLG

-579 DIAKRYIKE
+579 DSAKRYIKE
-588 NTGEDINLDA
+588 STGEDINLDA
-598 ISLEDRKVLDG
+598 IPLDDRKVLDG

-620 LESGSMR
+620 LESGPMR
-627 KLLKDLGAGM
+627 KLLKDLGGGI
-637 EPMSFKTI
+637 EPMSFKTV

-662 DDYVAVAKG
+662 DDYVSVAKG
-671 FMLPHSIHPRLEDV
+671 FMAPHSIHPRLEEV

-728 MKKIGTDF
+728 MKAIGSDF
-736 VERAKAGWVTLLLK
+736 VERAQAGWVTLSLK
-750 DGSTLEVHKRA
+750 NGGTVEVHKHA
-761 ILDCPDGKRRNY
+761 KLDCSDGKRRSY
-773 IEAINDGTDYIEVVS
+773 SEAISDGIDYVEIVS
-788 EQEGIS
+788 EQEGLS
-794 QDKAQEIWDAFE
+794 KEKAQEIWDAFE

-830 LKTHYPAEFFAAS
+830 LKTHYPAEFFAAA

-882 LEDGRQVLYAPFSAL
+882 LEDGSQVLYAPFSAV
-897 KGCSEIGSRA
+897 KGCSENGCQA
-907 IMKAREKVGGKFES
+907 IMRAREKVGGKFES
-921 LAQFE
+921 LEQFE
-926 EATEKRAV
+926 EAVEKRAC
-934 NSRVREALQKVGA
+934 NSRVRESLHKVGA
-947 FASIEHGSLPATA
+947 FASIEPGSLPATDP
-960 TERLRDQAE
+960 ERLRDQAE
-969 LMGSLVID
+969 LMGNLIID
-977 TVKASRQFEMNPK
+977 AVKASRPFEMNPK
-990 RSAEINALM
+990 RSAEINVLM
-999 SRMAAEMGLGDKLIR
+999 TRMAAEMGLGEELIR
-1014 PSIGIKP
+1014 PTIGIKP

-1031 TNDDRSGCFMES
+1031 GNDARTGYFMEN
-1043 GYDTF
+1043 GYDDF
-1048 KAQLLATGDL
+1048 KAKLLTVGDL

-1069 KKLKEKEKD
+1069 KKVKDKEKD
-1078 YTKDEV
+1078 YTKDEI
-1084 GKFTDFM
+1084 GQFTDFM
-1091 LEEINLVR
+1091 REEINLVR
-1099 PTYVLTCGSRA
+1099 PTYILTCGSRS
-1110 TALFNNKSKPSDLV
+1110 TALFNNKSKPSDLI
-1124 GSKEYLPAL
+1124 GRKEYFPEL
-1133 DATIFY
+1133 DATVFY

-1153 ERMEAILADIAEALI
+1153 ERLEAILADIAETI
-1168 ASSPSFRAGI
+1168 NK

>member
-1 MKAMI
+1 MKALM

-14 ESTLKAE
+14 ESALKAE
-21 NAVKIAK
+21 NAVKIAR

-40 MNIASVIPLQST
+40 MNIASVIPLQRA
-52 AGNDIAVIC
+52 AGDDMAVIC

-85 CMESLKRG
+85 CMESLERG

-123 FYFVPRISLEQLAAT
+123 FYFVPRLSLEQLVST

-165 ALITAGGKDNFY
+165 SLITAGGKDNFY
-177 CVVYPHPTPFYD
+177 SVVYPHPTPFYD
-189 QINVRAMKAANALK
+189 QINVRAMKVASALK

-213 YESPDD
+213 YESIDD

-227 MVINNIKIDQQYRL
+227 MVTNNIKIDQPHRL

-253 RSHLLAALKSFSVRM
+253 RRHLLEALKAFSVRM
-268 NMPISSLM
+268 DVPVTAAMA
-276 VSTTQDAIINAC
+276 STTQDTIIDAC
-288 KWRWHELSPS
+288 TWRWHELPPA

-310 MKLAVSGL
+310 MKLAVAGL
-318 RKRLTTKEFGYIPPA
+318 RKRLTTKEFGYTPPA
-333 SKHRAYV
+333 SENRVYV
-340 SRLKYEMDT
+340 ERLKYEMNT

-358 FLMVH
+358 FLMVR
-363 DVMNHSRETG
+363 DLMNHSRETG

-397 DPIRHDLLFERFIN
+397 DPIRHGLLFERFIN
-411 PDRIDL
+411 PERLDL

-432 VEYLNE
+432 IEYLNE
-438 RFGEDYV
+438 RYGEDYV

-460 RDTARIFGVNAADMA
+460 RDTARIYGVDAADMA
-475 VSKELKNVEDDSL
+475 VSKEFKNLEDDSL

-497 ASIDKYATKY
+497 ASLDKYATKN
-507 PDAFNAACKLQNLM
+507 PEAFKAACKLQSLM
-521 RGFGRHAAGVI
+521 RGFGRHAAGMI
-532 VSGSPLTERTPVE
+532 VAGVPLVERTPVE
-545 RRGDSRCIAFDKRYC
+545 LRGNARCIAFDKRYC
-560 ESMGLIKLDVLG
+560 EAMGLIKLDVLG

-579 DIAKRYIKE
+579 DSAKRYIKE
-588 NTGEDINLDA
+588 STGEDINLDA
-598 ISLEDRKVLDG
+598 IPLDDRKVLDG

-620 LESGSMR
+620 LESGPMR
-627 KLLKDLGAGM
+627 KLLKDLGGGI
-637 EPMSFKTI
+637 EPMSFKTV

-662 DDYVAVAKG
+662 DDYVSVAKG
-671 FMLPHSIHPRLEDV
+671 FMAPHSIHPRLEEV

-728 MKKIGTDF
+728 MKAIGSDF
-736 VERAKAGWVTLLLK
+736 VERAQAGWVTLSLK
-750 DGSTLEVHKRA
+750 NGGTVEVHKHA
-761 ILDCPDGKRRNY
+761 KLDCSDGKRRSY
-773 IEAINDGTDYIEVVS
+773 SEAISDGIDYVEIVS
-788 EQEGIS
+788 EQEGLS
-794 QDKAQEIWDAFE
+794 KEKAQEIWDAFE

-830 LKTHYPAEFFAAS
+830 LKTHYPAEFFAAA

-882 LEDGRQVLYAPFSAL
+882 LEDGSQALYAPFSAV
-897 KGCSEIGSRA
+897 KGCSENGCQA
-907 IMKAREKVGGKFES
+907 IMRAREKVGGKFES
-921 LAQFE
+921 VAQFD
-926 EATEKRAV
+926 EAVEKRAC
-934 NSRVREALQKVGA
+934 NSRVRESLHKVGA
-947 FASIEHGSLPATA
+947 FASIEPGSLPATDP
-960 TERLRDQAE
+960 ERLRDQAE
-969 LMGSLVID
+969 LMGNLIID
-977 TVKASRQFEMNPK
+977 AVKASRPFEMNPK
-990 RSAEINALM
+990 RSAEINVLM
-999 SRMAAEMGLGDKLIR
+999 TRMAAEMGLGDDLIR

-1021 KIMII
+1021 KIMVI

-1031 TNDDRSGCFMES
+1031 GNDGRTGYFMEN
-1043 GYDTF
+1043 GYDDF
-1048 KAQLLATGDL
+1048 KAKLLTAGDL

-1069 KKLKEKEKD
+1069 KKVKDKEKD
-1078 YTKDEV
+1078 YTKDEI
-1084 GKFTDFM
+1084 GQFTDFM
-1091 LEEINLVR
+1091 REEINLVR
-1099 PTYVLTCGSRA
+1099 PTYILTCGSRS
-1110 TALFNNKSKPSDLV
+1110 TALFNNKSKPSDLI
-1124 GSKEYLPAL
+1124 GRKEYFPEL
-1133 DATIFY
+1133 DATVFY

-1153 ERMEAILADIAEALI
+1153 ERLEAILADIAETI
-1168 ASSPSFRAGI
+1168 NK

>member
-1 MKAMI
+1 MKALM

-14 ESTLKAE
+14 ESALKAE
-21 NAVKIAK
+21 NAVKIAR

-40 MNIASVIPLQST
+40 MNIASVIPLQRA
-52 AGNDIAVIC
+52 AGDDMAVIC

-85 CMESLKRG
+85 CMESLERG

-108 RDICELMTAANTREQ
+108 RDICELMTVANTREQ
-123 FYFVPRISLEQLAAT
+123 FYFVPRLSLEQLVST

-165 ALITAGGKDNFY
+165 SLITAGGKDNFY
-177 CVVYPHPTPFYD
+177 SVVYPHPTPFYD
-189 QINVRAMKAANALK
+189 QINVRAMKVASALK

-213 YESPDD
+213 YESTDD

-227 MVINNIKIDQQYRL
+227 MVTNNIKIDQPHRL

-253 RSHLLAALKSFSVRM
+253 RRHLLEALKAFSVRM
-268 NMPISSLM
+268 DVPVTAAMA
-276 VSTTQDAIINAC
+276 STTQDSIIEAC
-288 KWRWHELSPS
+288 TWRWHELPPA

-310 MKLAVSGL
+310 MKLAVAGL
-318 RKRLTTKEFGYIPPA
+318 RKRLTTKEFGYTPPA
-333 SKHRAYV
+333 SENRVYV
-340 SRLKYEMDT
+340 ERLKYEMDT

-358 FLMVH
+358 FLMVR
-363 DVMNHSRETG
+363 DLMNHSRETG

-397 DPIRHDLLFERFIN
+397 DPIRHGLLFERFIN
-411 PDRIDL
+411 PERLDL

-432 VEYLNE
+432 IEYLNE
-438 RFGEDYV
+438 RYGEDYV

-460 RDTARIFGVNAADMA
+460 RDTARIYGVDAADMA
-475 VSKELKNVEDDSL
+475 VSKEFKNLEDDSL

-497 ASIDKYATKY
+497 ASLDKYATKN
-507 PDAFNAACKLQNLM
+507 PEAFKAACKLQSLM
-521 RGFGRHAAGVI
+521 RGFGRHAAGMI
-532 VSGSPLTERTPVE
+532 VAGVPLVERTPVE
-545 RRGDSRCIAFDKRYC
+545 LRGNARCIAFDKRYC
-560 ESMGLIKLDVLG
+560 EAMGLIKLDVLG

-579 DIAKRYIKE
+579 DSAKRYIKE
-588 NTGEDINLDA
+588 STGEDINLDA
-598 ISLEDRKVLDG
+598 IPLDDRKVLDG

-620 LESGSMR
+620 LESGPMR
-627 KLLKDLGAGM
+627 KLLKDLGGGI
-637 EPMSFKTI
+637 EPMSFKTV

-662 DDYVAVAKG
+662 DDYVSVAKG
-671 FMLPHSIHPRLEDV
+671 FMAPHSIHPRLEEV

-728 MKKIGTDF
+728 MKAIGSDF
-736 VERAKAGWVTLLLK
+736 VERAQAGWVTLSLK
-750 DGSTLEVHKRA
+750 NGGTVEVHKHA
-761 ILDCPDGKRRNY
+761 KLDCSDGKRRSY
-773 IEAINDGTDYIEVVS
+773 SEAISDGIDYVEIVS
-788 EQEGIS
+788 EQEGLS
-794 QDKAQEIWDAFE
+794 KEKAQEIWDAFE

-830 LKTHYPAEFFAAS
+830 LKTHYPAEFFAAA

-882 LEDGRQVLYAPFSAL
+882 LEDGSQALYAPFSAV
-897 KGCSEIGSRA
+897 KGCSENGCQA
-907 IMKAREKVGGKFES
+907 IMRAREKVGGKFES
-921 LAQFE
+921 VAQFD
-926 EATEKRAV
+926 EAVEKRAC
-934 NSRVREALQKVGA
+934 NSRVRESLHKVGA
-947 FASIEHGSLPATA
+947 FASIEPGSLPATDP
-960 TERLRDQAE
+960 ERLRDQAE
-969 LMGSLVID
+969 LMGNLIID
-977 TVKASRQFEMNPK
+977 AVKASRPFEMNPK
-990 RSAEINALM
+990 RSAEINVLM
-999 SRMAAEMGLGDKLIR
+999 TRMAAEMGLGEELIR
-1014 PSIGIKP
+1014 PTIGIKP

-1031 TNDDRSGCFMES
+1031 GNDARTGYFMEN
-1043 GYDTF
+1043 GYDDF
-1048 KAQLLATGDL
+1048 KAKLLTVGDL

-1069 KKLKEKEKD
+1069 KKVKDKEKD
-1078 YTKDEV
+1078 YTKDEI
-1084 GKFTDFM
+1084 GQFTDFM
-1091 LEEINLVR
+1091 REEINLVR
-1099 PTYVLTCGSRA
+1099 PTYILTCGSRS
-1110 TALFNNKSKPSDLV
+1110 TALFNNKSKPSDLI
-1124 GSKEYLPAL
+1124 GRKEYFPEL
-1133 DATIFY
+1133 DATVFY

-1153 ERMEAILADIAEALI
+1153 ERLEAILADIAETI
-1168 ASSPSFRAGI
+1168 NK

>member
-1 MKAMI
+1 MKALM

-14 ESTLKAE
+14 ESALKAE
-21 NAVKIAK
+21 NAVKIAR

-40 MNIASVIPLQST
+40 MNIASVIPLQRA
-52 AGNDIAVIC
+52 AGDDMAVIC

-85 CMESLKRG
+85 CMESLERG

-102 KNEQGY
+102 KNEKGY

-123 FYFVPRISLEQLAAT
+123 FYFVPRLSLEQLVST

-165 ALITAGGKDNFY
+165 TLITAGGKDNFY
-177 CVVYPHPTPFYD
+177 SVVYPHPTPFYD
-189 QINVRAMKAANALK
+189 QINVRAMKVASALK

-213 YESPDD
+213 YESIDD

-227 MVINNIKIDQQYRL
+227 MVTNNIKMDQPHRL
-241 RIPHQRDNAVNG
+241 RIPHQRDNAING
-253 RSHLLAALKSFSVRM
+253 RRHLLEALKAFSVRM
-268 NMPISSLM
+268 DVPVTAAMA
-276 VSTTQDAIINAC
+276 STTQDSIIDAC
-288 KWRWHELSPS
+288 TWRWHELPPA

-310 MKLAVSGL
+310 MKLAVAGL
-318 RKRLTTKEFGYIPPA
+318 RKRLTTKEFGYTPPA
-333 SKHRAYV
+333 SENRVYV
-340 SRLKYEMDT
+340 ERLKYEMDT

-358 FLMVH
+358 FLMVR
-363 DVMNHSRETG
+363 DLMNHSRETG

-397 DPIRHDLLFERFIN
+397 DPIRHGLLFERFIN
-411 PDRIDL
+411 PERLDL

-432 VEYLNE
+432 IEYLNE
-438 RFGEDYV
+438 RYGEDYV

-460 RDTARIFGVNAADMA
+460 RDTARIYGVESADMA

-488 SLEELREQL
+488 PLEELREQL
-497 ASIDKYATKY
+497 ASLDKYATKY
-507 PDAFNAACKLQNLM
+507 PDAFNAACKLQSLM
-521 RGFGRHAAGVI
+521 RGFGRHAAGMI
-532 VSGSPLTERTPVE
+532 VAGVPLTERTPVE
-545 RRGDSRCIAFDKRYC
+545 RRGDARCIAFDKRYC
-560 ESMGLIKLDVLG
+560 EAMGLIKLDVLG

-579 DIAKRYIKE
+579 DSAKRYIKE

-620 LESGSMR
+620 LESGPMR
-627 KLLKDLGAGM
+627 KLLKDLGGGI
-637 EPMSFKTI
+637 EPMSFKTV

-662 DDYVAVAKG
+662 DDYVSVAKG
-671 FMLPHSIHPRLEDV
+671 FMAPHSIHPRLEEV

-728 MKKIGTDF
+728 MKAIGSDF
-736 VERAKAGWVTLLLK
+736 VERAQAGWVTLSLK
-750 DGSTLEVHKRA
+750 NGGTVEVHKHA
-761 ILDCPDGKRRNY
+761 KLDCSDGKRRSY
-773 IEAINDGTDYIEVVS
+773 SEAISDGIDYVEIVS
-788 EQEGIS
+788 EQEGLS
-794 QDKAQEIWDAFE
+794 KEKAREIWDAFE

-830 LKTHYPAEFFAAS
+830 LKTHYPAEFFAAA

-882 LEDGRQVLYAPFSAL
+882 LEDGSQALYAPFSAV
-897 KGCSEIGSRA
+897 KGCSENGCQA
-907 IMKAREKVGGKFES
+907 IMRAREKVGGKFES
-921 LAQFE
+921 VAQFD
-926 EATEKRAV
+926 EAVEKRAC
-934 NSRVREALQKVGA
+934 NSRVRESLHKVGA
-947 FASIEHGSLPATA
+947 FASIEPGSLPATDP
-960 TERLRDQAE
+960 ERLRDQAE
-969 LMGSLVID
+969 LMGNLIID
-977 TVKASRQFEMNPK
+977 AVKASRPFEMNPK
-990 RSAEINALM
+990 RSAEINVLM
-999 SRMAAEMGLGDKLIR
+999 TRMAAEMGLGEELIR
-1014 PSIGIKP
+1014 PTIGIKP

-1031 TNDDRSGCFMES
+1031 GNDARTGYFMEN
-1043 GYDTF
+1043 GYDDF
-1048 KAQLLATGDL
+1048 KAKLLTVGDL

-1069 KKLKEKEKD
+1069 KKVKDKEKD
-1078 YTKDEV
+1078 YTKDEI
-1084 GKFTDFM
+1084 GQFTDFM
-1091 LEEINLVR
+1091 REEINLVR
-1099 PTYVLTCGSRA
+1099 PTYILTCGSRS
-1110 TALFNNKSKPSDLV
+1110 TALFNNKSKPSDLI
-1124 GSKEYLPAL
+1124 GRKEYFPEL
-1133 DATIFY
+1133 DATVFY

-1153 ERMEAILADIAEALI
+1153 ERLEAILADIAETI
-1168 ASSPSFRAGI
+1168 NK

>member
-1 MKAMI
+1 MKALM

-14 ESTLKAE
+14 ESALKAE
-21 NAVKIAK
+21 NAVKIAR

-40 MNIASVIPLQST
+40 MNIASVIPLQRA
-52 AGNDIAVIC
+52 AGDDMAVIC

-85 CMESLKRG
+85 CMESLERG

-123 FYFVPRISLEQLAAT
+123 FYFVPRLSLEQLVST

-165 ALITAGGKDNFY
+165 TLITAGGKDNFY
-177 CVVYPHPTPFYD
+177 SVVYPHPTPFYD
-189 QINVRAMKAANALK
+189 QINVRAMKVASALK

-213 YESPDD
+213 YESIDD

-227 MVINNIKIDQQYRL
+227 MVTNNIKIDQPHRL

-253 RSHLLAALKSFSVRM
+253 RRHLLEALKAFSVRM
-268 NMPISSLM
+268 DVPVTAAMA
-276 VSTTQDAIINAC
+276 STTQDTIIDAC
-288 KWRWHELSPS
+288 TWRWHELPPA

-310 MKLAVSGL
+310 MKLAVAGL
-318 RKRLTTKEFGYIPPA
+318 RKRLTTKEFGYTPPA
-333 SKHRAYV
+333 SENRVYV
-340 SRLKYEMDT
+340 ERLKYEMDT

-358 FLMVH
+358 FLMVR
-363 DVMNHSRETG
+363 DLMNHSRETG

-397 DPIRHDLLFERFIN
+397 DPIRHGLLFERFIN
-411 PDRIDL
+411 PERLDL

-432 VEYLNE
+432 IEYLNE
-438 RFGEDYV
+438 RYGEDYV

-460 RDTARIFGVNAADMA
+460 RDTARIYGVDAADMA
-475 VSKELKNVEDDSL
+475 VSKEFKNLEDDSL

-497 ASIDKYATKY
+497 ASLDKYATKN
-507 PDAFNAACKLQNLM
+507 PEAFKAACKLQSLM
-521 RGFGRHAAGVI
+521 RGFGRHAAGMI
-532 VSGSPLTERTPVE
+532 VAGVPLVERTPVE
-545 RRGDSRCIAFDKRYC
+545 LRGNARCIAFDKRYC
-560 ESMGLIKLDVLG
+560 EAMGLIKLDVLG

-579 DIAKRYIKE
+579 DSAKRYIKE
-588 NTGEDINLDA
+588 STGEDINLDA
-598 ISLEDRKVLDG
+598 IPLDDRKVLDG

-620 LESGSMR
+620 LESGPMR
-627 KLLKDLGAGM
+627 KLLKDLGGGI
-637 EPMSFKTI
+637 EPMSFKTV

-662 DDYVAVAKG
+662 DDYVSVAKG
-671 FMLPHSIHPRLEDV
+671 FMAPHSIHPRLEEV

-728 MKKIGTDF
+728 MKAIGSDF
-736 VERAKAGWVTLLLK
+736 VERAQAGWVTLSLK
-750 DGSTLEVHKRA
+750 NGGTVEVHKHA
-761 ILDCPDGKRRNY
+761 KLDCSDGKRRSY
-773 IEAINDGTDYIEVVS
+773 SEAISDGIDYVEVVS
-788 EQEGIS
+788 EQEGLS
-794 QDKAQEIWDAFE
+794 KEKAQEIWDAFE

-830 LKTHYPAEFFAAS
+830 LKTYYPAEFFAAA

-882 LEDGRQVLYAPFSAL
+882 LEDGSQALYAPFSAV
-897 KGCSEIGSRA
+897 KGCSENGCQA
-907 IMKAREKVGGKFES
+907 IMRAREKVGGKFES
-921 LAQFE
+921 VAQFD
-926 EATEKRAV
+926 EAVEKRAC
-934 NSRVREALQKVGA
+934 NSRVRESLQKVGA
-947 FASIEHGSLPATA
+947 FASIEPGSLPATDP
-960 TERLRDQAE
+960 ERLRDQAE
-969 LMGSLVID
+969 LMGNLVID
-977 TVKASRQFEMNPK
+977 AVKASRPFEMNPK
-990 RSAEINALM
+990 RSAEVNVLM
-999 SRMAAEMGLGDKLIR
+999 TRMAAEMGLGDDLIR

-1021 KIMII
+1021 KIMVI

-1031 TNDDRSGCFMES
+1031 GNDGRTGYFMEN
-1043 GYDTF
+1043 GYDDF
-1048 KAQLLATGDL
+1048 KAKLLTAGDL

-1069 KKLKEKEKD
+1069 KKVKDKEKD
-1078 YTKDEV
+1078 YTKDEI
-1084 GKFTDFM
+1084 GQFTDFM
-1091 LEEINLVR
+1091 REEINLVR
-1099 PTYVLTCGSRA
+1099 PTYILTCGSRS
-1110 TALFNNKSKPSDLV
+1110 TALFNNKSKPSDLI
-1124 GSKEYLPAL
+1124 GRKEYFPEL
-1133 DATIFY
+1133 DATVFY

-1153 ERMEAILADIAEALI
+1153 ERLEAILADIAETI
-1168 ASSPSFRAGI
+1168 NK